1 MSITMNLQ
9 IALNALRTLLFPL
22 RANCMGCGAATG
34 CREDWICP
42 ACRQA
47 LTEGWVGASPPP
59 EGIDAA
65 AFAYVYHGAAV
76 GLVSRLKYGGVY
88 RLAGFMGGD
97 MARAYRF
104 IEPTG
109 ADCVTCVPMHPK
121 RGGATTTP
129 HCWLGSWRR
138 GSTCPSSSCWS
149 ACGTPRSRPSS
160 RTTPAGR
167 TCPARSGG
175 WRPRG
180 DAACCWWTTC
190 APPAAPPPLAPA
202 PSAPPGP
209 RRCIW
214 CATQR
219 REGRTE
225 YNVGTR
231 HGASADAPMGRP
243 YEKRGVT

>member
-1 MSITMNLQ
+1 MNLQ

-104 IEPTG
+104 IHPTG

-121 RGGATTTP
+121 RRT
-129 HCWLGSWRR
+129 RR
-138 GSTCPSSSCWS
+138 GYNHAALLARELAARVDLPFVELLERVRDTPQQAKLEDDARRSNVSGAFRGLEAARGRRVLLVDDVCTTGSTAT
-149 ACGTPRSRPSS
+149 ACARALRA
-160 RTTPAGR
+160 AGAGAV
-167 TCPARSGG
+167 CLVCYAKARG
-175 WRPRG
+175 
-180 DAACCWWTTC
+180 
-190 APPAAPPPLAPA
+190 
-202 PSAPPGP
+202 
-209 RRCIW
+209 
-214 CATQR
+214 
-219 REGRTE
+219 
-225 YNVGTR
+225 
-231 HGASADAPMGRP
+231 
-243 YEKRGVT
+243 

>member
-1 MSITMNLQ
+1 MNLQ

-22 RANCMGCGAATG
+22 RANCIGCGAATG

-104 IEPTG
+104 IHPTG

-121 RGGATTTP
+121 RLT
-129 HCWLGSWRR
+129 RR
-138 GSTCPSSSCWS
+138 GYNHAALLARELAARVDLPFVELLERVRDTPQQAKLEDDARRSNVSGAFRGLEAARGRRVLLVDDVCTTGSTAT
-149 ACGTPRSRPSS
+149 ACARALRA
-160 RTTPAGR
+160 AGAGAV
-167 TCPARSGG
+167 CLVCYAKARG
-175 WRPRG
+175 
-180 DAACCWWTTC
+180 
-190 APPAAPPPLAPA
+190 
-202 PSAPPGP
+202 
-209 RRCIW
+209 
-214 CATQR
+214 
-219 REGRTE
+219 
-225 YNVGTR
+225 
-231 HGASADAPMGRP
+231 
-243 YEKRGVT
+243 